1 MIQIDPTRMLNGHM
15 FRIGTM
21 LISRYKVD
29 LLIQDSNL
37 YFLGFRRDVVPE
49 VGRSLTESLN
59 TFLYLLML
67 AHIIRYCIVQST
79 SFFKPS
85 YNLLFF
91 CCHLA
96 NLFSA
101 ISQFSSSILES

>member
-15 FRIGTM
+15 FKTGTM

-85 YNLLFF
+85 YNFFFAAILLI
-91 CCHLA
+91 CLVQY
-96 NLFSA
+96 LSLVL
-101 ISQFSSSILES
+101 QY